1 MKEECLDF
9 RWKTL
14 FQLIGEWRHVL
25 IIWLFIVVMELLL
38 N

>member
-9 RWKTL
+9 RFKAL
-14 FQLIGEWRHVL
+14 LQLIGEWRHVL
-25 IIWLFIVVMELLL
+25 IIWFVIVVMELLL